1 MAVHIARSELSRLR
15 DLVDQFSEGR
25 EAATAE
31 RLGAELDR
39 AIVVDRLPPEVVAI
53 GSRVRFENAATGVVR
68 EVVLVY
74 PSAADA
80 TAGRVSV
87 LAPIGAALLGLS
99 AGDSID
105 WPLPEGRSARL
116 HILSVQPPPPPEPP
130 AASAPA

>member
-25 EAATAE
+25 DAVTAE

-39 AIVVDRLPPEVVAI
+39 AIVVDRLPPDVVAI

-87 LAPIGAALLGLS
+87 VAPIGAALLGLS